1 MSNKKLRVSSLEDFC
16 EMFKYVKEDFENVVN
31 VYEVLDVD
39 PVNAGFVGVE
49 FEDGS
54 FGVWELYGTNVDI
67 NDLTFEE
74 MHKRI

>member
-1 MSNKKLRVSSLEDFC
+1 MSNKKFRVSSLEDFC

-31 VYEVLDVD
+31 VYEVLDED
-39 PVNAGFVGVE
+39 EDGLGRVGVE

-67 NDLTFEE
+67 NDLTFDE
-74 MHKRI
+74 MYKRI